1 VVPAGRQHDEQEIFV
16 THHGRIRLSVP
27 LLALAAALLA
37 LSARVAGQAPTT
49 PVSGE
54 FGTSARCSDFSA
66 NLLFISLD
74 VGASPG
80 WVWVN
85 QGNPGFPQFR
95 SVSGLVTTSKVTH
108 SDYPDAHDSHD
119 QNIDVRVDVGQEDI
133 LSDVGRD
140 EDGDGN
146 PDTLELEWESGIRTF
161 ETSGDGSLG
170 FFPKWAW
177 PVEGDRVWANGDWVF
192 DCGHPKE
199 VDGIKHQRTEIH
211 PIRAVA
217 SMRQQIRTVPGSG
230 TTPVPV
236 TATDLYIHGRSGVV
250 TDILDCGLEV
260 LLGTG
265 TCTTPFGAHDPV
277 ADHHPRPIDEDF
289 QFDICLPP
297 LPFDKAALAA
307 FFEEGPGNTITDP
320 ARAPQLHAVPAT
332 GACAADPTKFGPTQ
346 IHVTIPLAGSG
357 VSPDDVYA
365 RKIYAGWVFPPEG
378 LHHLKL
384 TLNRMHLHDDD
395 DTDPGDCECSFFWM
409 NVGQAPDEW
418 IRLSDYANGD
428 MNDFDDDGGL
438 GSGNMDFTGAGFDFF
453 VANGKPFTVRANG
466 YDGGYGDINVSDVLT
481 LGLVPADCLDDHFGE
496 HDFQSHV
503 DLHLFPFPEFPSA
516 CYISLPIDDTVAD
529 NDPYASINQSFGP
542 AENYALGAQTVDGG
556 RYNLQFTVEEI
567 PLTAENSADL
577 ALTKICKPDD
587 QVLAGDEITCTILVE
602 NSGPGLPRNVVVDD
616 TLLTDVAP
624 GAYSVTP
631 PTFTFVGIGGLT
643 DPCDAV
649 IEDIPGGKHFRCH
662 IGTVP
667 IGGTAIITLKI
678 TSRESGDFN
687 NRATVTSDSS
697 DPNVTNNA
705 GLDSVHVVAVSDLS
719 ISKSDSPDPVAA
731 GTTLTYTLMAT
742 NHGPSTAVNVLV
754 EDFLPAGV
762 SITSV
767 TGTLPAACVFGIPGD
782 NSRPTT
788 CAFDSLAPSATGTM
802 TVVVSLNIPGVL
814 KVARND
820 ARVSSAV
827 FDPNNAN
834 NLASVD
840 TTIRVAALQ
849 IVKTSD
855 ADIYKSSA
863 TIKYT
868 ITVENTGPADALG
881 VVVTDTLPDT
891 KQAIYRTD
899 TGGCTRSNLTLTCA
913 LGTIPAD
920 PDPARRTRS
929 FNVYVTVK
937 GNKGQVVNT
946 ASVASPTF
954 DPDLSNNTSTRT
966 VLIQGGI
973 KVLTT
978 VLAAGGTPI
987 GIVSAVE
994 DGGILILP
1002 SEGRPVY
1009 AFWTDISSVTDQ
1021 AVILK
1026 IPASEAK
1033 SIWAVEF

>member
-1 VVPAGRQHDEQEIFV
+1 MPLFV
-16 THHGRIRLSVP
+16 TI
-27 LLALAAALLA
+27 AAAILVM
-37 LSARVAGQAPTT
+37 SAQVAGQSPTT
-49 PVSGE
+49 PVPGGV
-54 FGTSARCSDFSA
+54 GTSALCSDFA
-66 NLLFISLD
+66 ADVLFFSLD
-74 VGASPG
+74 VGGAPG

-85 QGNPGFPQFR
+85 KGNPGFPQFR
-95 SVSGLVTTSKVTH
+95 SVSGRVTTSKVTH

-119 QNIDVRVDVGQEDI
+119 HNIDIRVDVGQEDI

-146 PDTLELEWESGIRTF
+146 PDTLELEWETGIRTF

-192 DCGHPKE
+192 DCGHPTE
-199 VDGIKHQRTEIH
+199 VDGIKHQRSELH
-211 PIRAVA
+211 PLRAVA
-217 SMRQQIRTVPGSG
+217 SMRQQVRTLPGSG

-297 LPFDKAALAA
+297 LPFDKAPLAS
-307 FFEEGPGNTITDP
+307 FFEDGPGNTITDP
-320 ARAPQLHAVPAT
+320 ARAPQLQPMPAT
-332 GACAADPTKFGPTQ
+332 GACASDPTKFGPIQ
-346 IHVTIPLAGSG
+346 VHVTIPLAGSG
-357 VSPDDVYA
+357 ASPDDVYA
-365 RKIYAGWVFPPEG
+365 RRIYAGWVFPPEG
-378 LHHLKL
+378 LRHLKL

-409 NVGQAPDEW
+409 NIGQAPDEW
-418 IRLSDYANGD
+418 IRLADFATGD

-438 GSGNMDFTGAGFDFF
+438 GDGNMGFSGAVFDFF
-453 VANGKPFTVRANG
+453 VANGQPLTVRANG
-466 YDGGYGDINVSDVLT
+466 YDGGFNDFNFIDFLSF
-481 LGLVPADCLDDHFGE
+481 GLVPADCLDDHYGE
-496 HDFQSHV
+496 HDFSSHV
-503 DLHLFPFPEFPSA
+503 DLHLFPPEFPSA
-516 CYISLPIDDTVAD
+516 CYISLPFDQTIAD
-529 NDPYASINQSFGP
+529 NDPYASIVQSFGP
-542 AENYALGAQTVDGG
+542 GENYGVGSQTVDGG

-567 PLTAENSADL
+567 PLTTENSADL
-577 ALTKICKPDD
+577 ALTKICKPDED
-587 QVLAGDEITCTILVE
+587 ALAGQEITCTILVE

-624 GAYSVTP
+624 GDYTLTH
-631 PTFTFVGIGGLT
+631 PTFTFSGLNGLT

-649 IEDIPGGKHFRCH
+649 IEDIPGGKQFHCH

-667 IGGTAIITLKI
+667 IGGTAIITVKI
-678 TSRESGDFN
+678 TSRSGGDFN
-687 NRATVTSDSS
+687 NRARVSSDSS
-697 DPNVTNNA
+697 DPNFANNV
-705 GLDSVHVVAVSDLS
+705 GLDSVHVVPVSDLS
-719 ISKSDSPDPVAA
+719 ITKSDAPDPLDA
-731 GTTLTYTLMAT
+731 GTTLTYTLRAT
-742 NHGPSTAVNVLV
+742 NNGPSTAVNVLV

-762 SITSV
+762 SIASV
-767 TGTLPAACVFGIPGD
+767 SGTLPSSCVFGIPGD

-802 TVVVSLNIPGVL
+802 TIVVKVNIPGVL

-834 NLASVD
+834 NLASQD
-840 TTIRVAALQ
+840 TTIKVAELQ

-868 ITVENTGPADALG
+868 LTVENVGPSDAMG
-881 VVVTDTLPDT
+881 VVVTDNLPDT
-891 KQAIYRTD
+891 KQAIYRSD
-899 TGGCTRSNLTLTCA
+899 TGGCTQSGLTLTCA

-920 PDPARRTRS
+920 PDPARRTKS
-929 FNVYVTVK
+929 FNLYVTVK
-937 GNKGQVVNT
+937 GNKGQVTNT
-946 ASVASPTF
+946 ASVTSSTF
-954 DPDLSNNTSTRT
+954 DPVLFNNSSSRT
-966 VLIQGGI
+966 VLIKGGI
-973 KVLTT
+973 RVGTA
-978 VLAAGGTPI
+978 VLAAGGTSI
-987 GIVSAVE
+987 GQVAAVE
-994 DGGILILP
+994 EDGILVRRSTGP
-1002 SEGRPVY
+1002 NVY
-1009 AFWTDISSVTDQ
+1009 VSWEDIANVTDQ

-1026 IPASEAK
+1026 IPASAVK
-1033 SIWAVEF
+1033 SI